1 MRVYLR
7 GVARKWYETCILE
20 DSDDSWSQ
28 WRKKFLTAFRSNP
41 VERWNTALNFKSEQ
55 SCLVEYFFEKRRL
68 LKLAEPLLPSTA
80 VVALIMHGLHTNV
93 LKQVQILSPKTL
105 DDLLAC
111 LQNIPSASETS
122 ITAES
127 SSCFSR
133 SKSDWS
139 SHQKRITHPGGL
151 PAAVTGTRPLP
162 KITANL
168 AMGEESRFSGRKKPI
183 VAERILGTVKWFNVK
198 NGYGFINRNDT
209 HEDIFVHQTAITRN
223 NPQKLLRSVGEGE
236 TVEFDVVVGDKGC
249 EAANVTGPD
258 GEPVQGSPYAA
269 DRRPFRPRW
278 IPRRN
283 QRRRGPASRRGRG
296 EDRRE
301 EAGNRDSSRSL
312 PPHQDQSDPAP
323 RRWIMDGVGRPY
335 PWRYNQRFRGV
346 PRAPPRAPPPP
357 PLPPQRF
364 IVDEPRPAYAEEEVF
379 NEPPPRRPPRR
390 FRGRYFRRRRGRSRS
405 NMEAV
410 GQNGSGGGRFQS
422 NLEMTGRNSSGR
434 NLEEGVRGGNGGSGN
449 RSQEDFQDRGSAPS
463 WQRPPPMYRHPRSHR
478 RRTKSPSKKAGAR
491 NRRENEASSG
501 GDSLESVQSTEK
513 EPISPEEPGHSAPTA
528 PPPSS
533 PPPPPHDGFWRTYN
547 KLVKRFTWPHMKK
560 DVSQYVRSCHVC
572 QVHKVKY
579 KQPTDTMILP
589 CHSNVP
595 FEVVHLDFAELNKK
609 REGVRKTQA
618 FLLAIDECTRMAG
631 TSSALIMRSFTVH
644 VPN

>member
-1 MRVYLR
+1 
-7 GVARKWYETCILE
+7 
-20 DSDDSWSQ
+20 
-28 WRKKFLTAFRSNP
+28 
-41 VERWNTALNFKSEQ
+41 
-55 SCLVEYFFEKRRL
+55 
-68 LKLAEPLLPSTA
+68 
-80 VVALIMHGLHTNV
+80 
-93 LKQVQILSPKTL
+93 
-105 DDLLAC
+105 
-111 LQNIPSASETS
+111 
-122 ITAES
+122 
-127 SSCFSR
+127 
-133 SKSDWS
+133 
-139 SHQKRITHPGGL
+139 
-151 PAAVTGTRPLP
+151 
-162 KITANL
+162 
-168 AMGEESRFSGRKKPI
+168 MGEESRFSGRKKPI

-258 GEPVQGSPYAA
+258 GAGRRQGVAEGK
-269 DRRPFRPRW
+269 
-278 IPRRN
+278 IE
-283 QRRRGPASRRGRG
+283 G
-296 EDRRE
+296 E

-449 RSQEDFQDRGSAPS
+449 RSQEDFQDRG
-463 WQRPPPMYRHPRSHR
+463 
-478 RRTKSPSKKAGAR
+478 
-491 NRRENEASSG
+491 E
-501 GDSLESVQSTEK
+501 
-513 EPISPEEPGHSAPTA
+513 
-528 PPPSS
+528 
-533 PPPPPHDGFWRTYN
+533 
-547 KLVKRFTWPHMKK
+547 
-560 DVSQYVRSCHVC
+560 C
-572 QVHKVKY
+572 
-579 KQPTDTMILP
+579 
-589 CHSNVP
+589 P
-595 FEVVHLDFAELNKK
+595 FVA
-609 REGVRKTQA
+609 T
-618 FLLAIDECTRMAG
+618 
-631 TSSALIMRSFTVH
+631 TSSD
-644 VPN
+644 VPTPKVPPTQNEVTIQEGRGP

>member
-1 MRVYLR
+1 MNKHY
-7 GVARKWYETCILE
+7 ARKKAAGTEALE
-20 DSDDSWSQ
+20 EEDTVI
-28 WRKKFLTAFRSNP
+28 KA
-41 VERWNTALNFKSEQ
+41 
-55 SCLVEYFFEKRRL
+55 
-68 LKLAEPLLPSTA
+68 
-80 VVALIMHGLHTNV
+80 
-93 LKQVQILSPKTL
+93 
-105 DDLLAC
+105 
-111 LQNIPSASETS
+111 
-122 ITAES
+122 
-127 SSCFSR
+127 
-133 SKSDWS
+133 
-139 SHQKRITHPGGL
+139 QKRNLRSVHRWSEEARCQNNVYELTPPDVRRGPGGL

-390 FRGRYFRRRRGRSRS
+390 FRGRYFCRRRGRSRS

-463 WQRPPPMYRHPRSHR
+463 WQRPPPMYRHPRKPLLDDKGTAFKSQMER
-478 RRTKSPSKKAGAR
+478 RPPRQGMTRTG
-491 NRRENEASSG
+491 
-501 GDSLESVQSTEK
+501 
-513 EPISPEEPGHSAPTA
+513 
-528 PPPSS
+528 
-533 PPPPPHDGFWRTYN
+533 
-547 KLVKRFTWPHMKK
+547 
-560 DVSQYVRSCHVC
+560 
-572 QVHKVKY
+572 
-579 KQPTDTMILP
+579 
-589 CHSNVP
+589 
-595 FEVVHLDFAELNKK
+595 
-609 REGVRKTQA
+609 
-618 FLLAIDECTRMAG
+618 
-631 TSSALIMRSFTVH
+631 
-644 VPN
+644 

>member
-1 MRVYLR
+1 
-7 GVARKWYETCILE
+7 
-20 DSDDSWSQ
+20 
-28 WRKKFLTAFRSNP
+28 
-41 VERWNTALNFKSEQ
+41 
-55 SCLVEYFFEKRRL
+55 
-68 LKLAEPLLPSTA
+68 
-80 VVALIMHGLHTNV
+80 
-93 LKQVQILSPKTL
+93 
-105 DDLLAC
+105 
-111 LQNIPSASETS
+111 
-122 ITAES
+122 
-127 SSCFSR
+127 
-133 SKSDWS
+133 
-139 SHQKRITHPGGL
+139 
-151 PAAVTGTRPLP
+151 
-162 KITANL
+162 
-168 AMGEESRFSGRKKPI
+168 MGEESRFSGRKKPI

-463 WQRPPPMYRHPRSHR
+463 WQRPPPRYDHHR
-478 RRTKSPSKKAGAR
+478 VQVLLSRWGMKTEGQLAYMWKVGAR
-491 NRRENEASSG
+491 
-501 GDSLESVQSTEK
+501 
-513 EPISPEEPGHSAPTA
+513 
-528 PPPSS
+528 
-533 PPPPPHDGFWRTYN
+533 Y
-547 KLVKRFTWPHMKK
+547 
-560 DVSQYVRSCHVC
+560 
-572 QVHKVKY
+572 
-579 KQPTDTMILP
+579 
-589 CHSNVP
+589 
-595 FEVVHLDFAELNKK
+595 
-609 REGVRKTQA
+609 
-618 FLLAIDECTRMAG
+618 CT
-631 TSSALIMRSFTVH
+631 SI
-644 VPN
+644 

>member
-1 MRVYLR
+1 
-7 GVARKWYETCILE
+7 
-20 DSDDSWSQ
+20 
-28 WRKKFLTAFRSNP
+28 
-41 VERWNTALNFKSEQ
+41 
-55 SCLVEYFFEKRRL
+55 
-68 LKLAEPLLPSTA
+68 
-80 VVALIMHGLHTNV
+80 
-93 LKQVQILSPKTL
+93 
-105 DDLLAC
+105 
-111 LQNIPSASETS
+111 
-122 ITAES
+122 
-127 SSCFSR
+127 
-133 SKSDWS
+133 
-139 SHQKRITHPGGL
+139 
-151 PAAVTGTRPLP
+151 
-162 KITANL
+162 
-168 AMGEESRFSGRKKPI
+168 MGEESRFSGRKKPI

-379 NEPPPRRPPRR
+379 NEPPTPAPSTAVPWPLLSSATWPLAKQHGSSRTKRLWWWPFSEQPGNDRTEQLR
-390 FRGRYFRRRRGRSRS
+390 KKSRRRS
-405 NMEAV
+405 
-410 GQNGSGGGRFQS
+410 
-422 NLEMTGRNSSGR
+422 TGR
-434 NLEEGVRGGNGGSGN
+434 
-449 RSQEDFQDRGSAPS
+449 
-463 WQRPPPMYRHPRSHR
+463 
-478 RRTKSPSKKAGAR
+478 
-491 NRRENEASSG
+491 
-501 GDSLESVQSTEK
+501 
-513 EPISPEEPGHSAPTA
+513 
-528 PPPSS
+528 
-533 PPPPPHDGFWRTYN
+533 
-547 KLVKRFTWPHMKK
+547 
-560 DVSQYVRSCHVC
+560 
-572 QVHKVKY
+572 
-579 KQPTDTMILP
+579 
-589 CHSNVP
+589 
-595 FEVVHLDFAELNKK
+595 
-609 REGVRKTQA
+609 
-618 FLLAIDECTRMAG
+618 
-631 TSSALIMRSFTVH
+631 
-644 VPN
+644 

>member
-1 MRVYLR
+1 
-7 GVARKWYETCILE
+7 
-20 DSDDSWSQ
+20 
-28 WRKKFLTAFRSNP
+28 
-41 VERWNTALNFKSEQ
+41 
-55 SCLVEYFFEKRRL
+55 
-68 LKLAEPLLPSTA
+68 
-80 VVALIMHGLHTNV
+80 
-93 LKQVQILSPKTL
+93 
-105 DDLLAC
+105 
-111 LQNIPSASETS
+111 
-122 ITAES
+122 
-127 SSCFSR
+127 
-133 SKSDWS
+133 
-139 SHQKRITHPGGL
+139 
-151 PAAVTGTRPLP
+151 
-162 KITANL
+162 
-168 AMGEESRFSGRKKPI
+168 MGEESRFSGRKKPI

-390 FRGRYFRRRRGRSRS
+390 FRGRYFCRRRGRSRS

-463 WQRPPPMYRHPRSHR
+463 WQRPPPMYRHPRKPLLDDKGTAFKSQMER
-478 RRTKSPSKKAGAR
+478 RPPRQGMTRTG
-491 NRRENEASSG
+491 
-501 GDSLESVQSTEK
+501 
-513 EPISPEEPGHSAPTA
+513 
-528 PPPSS
+528 
-533 PPPPPHDGFWRTYN
+533 
-547 KLVKRFTWPHMKK
+547 
-560 DVSQYVRSCHVC
+560 
-572 QVHKVKY
+572 
-579 KQPTDTMILP
+579 
-589 CHSNVP
+589 
-595 FEVVHLDFAELNKK
+595 
-609 REGVRKTQA
+609 
-618 FLLAIDECTRMAG
+618 
-631 TSSALIMRSFTVH
+631 
-644 VPN
+644 